1 MGDRKNDQVCPA
13 SVRQAEGM
21 STPTDTFVGF
31 VDLLARHLDDH
42 DATGEDLA
50 ARAYL
55 SRFHFDRLVRAA
67 AGETPGRF
75 RRRVLLERAAYRLAT
90 GDAGV
95 LDIAVEAGYSS
106 NEAFTRAFQRAYGSA
121 PSAWRLRPTRI
132 LLDTPNGVHFH
143 PPGGLRLPAQE
154 KVTTMEL
161 LAKLVDHHIWLVGE
175 MVDRAATL
183 SDEQLDTLV
192 RVSVDN
198 EDGSMTLRSILSR
211 LIGQLDMWMCAI
223 EMRSYDWDRERNES
237 TTAMRMRLD
246 EVGPAYRQQVADVI
260 QNERL
265 DDTFI
270 DALCEPA
277 EVFTYGGMIAHVL
290 TFAAYNRTLAV
301 QALGEAG
308 IADLGFGDPMTWV
321 AQPAT

>member
-1 MGDRKNDQVCPA
+1 MTTPA
-13 SVRQAEGM
+13 
-21 STPTDTFVGF
+21 DTFVGF
-31 VDLLARHLDDH
+31 VDTLARHLDDH
-42 DATGEDLA
+42 DVTSGDLA

-67 AGETPGRF
+67 AGESPGRF
-75 RRRVLLERAAYRLAT
+75 RRRVLLERAAFRLAT
-90 GDAGV
+90 SDLGV
-95 LDIAVEAGYSS
+95 LDVAVEAGYSS
-106 NEAFTRAFQRAYGSA
+106 NEAFTRAFQRAYGIV
-121 PSAWRLRPTRI
+121 PSVWRTRPTRI

-154 KVTTMEL
+154 RVTSMDL

-183 SDEQLDTLV
+183 SDEQLDALV

-211 LIGQLDMWMCAI
+211 LIGQMEMWMCAI
-223 EMRSYDWDRERNES
+223 EMRAYDWEHERNES
-237 TTAMRMRLD
+237 TAAMRARLD
-246 EVGPAYRQQVADVI
+246 VVGPAYRQQVTDVI
-260 QNERL
+260 EGGRL
-265 DDTFI
+265 DETFV

-308 IADLGFGDPMTWV
+308 VDGLGFGDPMTWV
-321 AQPAT
+321 AQPAS